1 MGLGFSIRL
10 APGVRVRASSRG
22 VRTSIGPRAAR
33 IHVGAGR
40 TGFSTGAGPV
50 GFYTSLGSGGTSRRT
65 GTATVNRELAAAAR
79 REAAGA
85 KADEAGRLAD
95 ALSAI
100 VELHRAEF
108 APARPPVAPP
118 PPGVDR
124 DAVRRRH
131 VAAAKAE
138 TSIFAR
144 RARRAAIQE
153 AERRASAEVTSTEEH
168 YRAQRVAWQ
177 AHLDQEWAALA
188 ANDPDTVLATLARA
202 FEDNEAAAAAVGVH
216 GAEVS
221 LVVVVPA
228 PDAVPERRPT
238 TTPAGNLSLKTLTK
252 GEAAELYRLLV
263 AGHVLATV
271 KECFAVAPGLTSA
284 RVVAVRRSR
293 ADSYGRSRPEALVAA
308 RVERRG
314 LDGIRW
320 SEADAA
326 MVLQDASSELVMVL
340 AGRSRALQP
349 IDLTQ
354 HQEVGAVLDAVDL
367 EDLEDVE
374 DLAGTEDVP
383 EQ

>member
-50 GFYTSLGSGGTSRRT
+50 GFYTSLGPGGTSRRT
-65 GTATVNRELAAAAR
+65 GTATVNRQLAAAAR
-79 REAAGA
+79 RETAEA
-85 KADEAGRLAD
+85 KVEEAGRLAA

-108 APARPPVAPP
+108 PAARPPVAPP
-118 PPGVDR
+118 PPDVDR

-131 VAAAKAE
+131 VARAKAG
-138 TSIFAR
+138 TNIFAR

-153 AERRASAEVTSTEEH
+153 AERRASAEVASTEEH
-168 YRAQRVAWQ
+168 YRTQRISWQ
-177 AHLDQEWAALA
+177 AHLDQQWAALN
-188 ANDPDTVLATLARA
+188 ANDPDTVLGTLAQA
-202 FEDNEAAAAAVGVH
+202 FEDNDAAAAAVGVH
-216 GAEVS
+216 GSEAS
-221 LVVVVPA
+221 LVVIVPA
-228 PDAVPERRPT
+228 PDTVPARRPT
-238 TTPAGNLSLKTLTK
+238 TTSAGNLSLKPLTK

-271 KECFAVAPGLTSA
+271 KECFAVAPGLTSV

-293 ADSYGRSRPEALVAA
+293 PDSYGRCRPEALVAA
-308 RVERRG
+308 RIERQR
-314 LDGIRW
+314 LHGIRW

-326 MVLQDASSELVMVL
+326 MVLQDAGSELVMVL
-340 AGRSRALQP
+340 AGRSRDLQP
-349 IDLTQ
+349 IDLSQ
-354 HQEVGAVLDAVDL
+354 HPEVDAVLDAVDIEDML
-367 EDLEDVE
+367 EE
-374 DLAGTEDVP
+374 
-383 EQ
+383 